1 MSFYD
6 DTCVMDST
14 TAKRYRRFSDTTVAT
29 AKLYRSPLHTP
40 EFSPSPPMSSSACE
54 EPPPSMRSPD
64 GVSWKD
70 VRDCFVR
77 AYKPENAP
85 QHRERF
91 LALWTACVLRDQPR
105 RRSCVF
111 V

>member
-1 MSFYD
+1 MCSD
-6 DTCVMDST
+6 DAYNVDST
-14 TAKRYRRFSDTTVAT
+14 TATSATAKRYRRFSDTTAS
-29 AKLYRSPLHTP
+29 LYRSPLHTP
-40 EFSPSPPMSSSACE
+40 EFSPSPPMSACE
-54 EPPPSMRSPD
+54 EPPPRSPD

-70 VRDCFVR
+70 VRDCFMR